1 MKIGVLI
8 LEGPYQ
14 HQAVDSAYR
23 FMQAARARGHEIVGA
38 FLYTDGVNNAT
49 RFIKPAGE
57 RNLNT
62 MLDQLGAE
70 GIRVVACGAC
80 AVSTRLSVQV
90 TSASRTGFTRTT
102 ATTTSASPALVHS
115 PSSSTVP
122 TGSSPLGTERSRG

>member
-57 RNLNT
+57 RNLNE

-80 AVSTRLSVQV
+80 ASFRGLRKDAASDNIRISGLGSLAEFIN
-90 TSASRTGFTRTT
+90 SADRFITFGD
-102 ATTTSASPALVHS
+102 
-115 PSSSTVP
+115 
-122 TGSSPLGTERSRG
+122 